1 MWPYSAR
8 KSRSSTP
15 EKIPTDLPLFDD
27 YKHDDAE
34 IRVWLSQRL
43 LDGINW
49 LSSTLDISRPDVFK
63 ALIFEHLYG
72 RIAYEAFIVHVQKLQ
87 RAKDKEDDR
96 LRSLREKVS
105 DPWTTAGSRAFNQAT
120 FSPSRDNQVDQKF
133 IGKASENFKL
143 ALPLKMKQELAE
155 VSAKHRLTTS
165 HYVRKMLVQ
174 QLLGERLHSDWQTAI
189 GQLPHN
195 IEQIEQGA

>member
-1 MWPYSAR
+1 MWPYSVR

-15 EKIPTDLPLFDD
+15 EQIPTDLPLFDE

-43 LDGINW
+43 LDAINW
-49 LSSTLDISRPDVFK
+49 LSSTLDVSRPDVFK
-63 ALIFEHLYG
+63 ALIFEHLHG
-72 RIAYEAFIVHVQKLQ
+72 RIAYEAFIVHVQNLQ

-105 DPWTTAGSRAFNQAT
+105 DPWTTAGSRALNQAT

-155 VSAKHRLTTS
+155 VSAKHRLSTS

-174 QLLGERLHSDWQTAI
+174 QLLGERLHSDWQKAI

-195 IEQIEQGA
+195 IEEIEQGA

>member
-87 RAKDKEDDR
+87 RAKDQEDDR
-96 LRSLREKVS
+96 LRSLRIKVS
-105 DPWTTAGSRAFNQAT
+105 DPWTTSSLSLSNNVL

-155 VSAKHRLTTS
+155 VSAKHRMTTS

-174 QLLGERLHSDWQTAI
+174 QLLGERLHSDWQMAV

-195 IEQIEQGA
+195 IKEIEQDA